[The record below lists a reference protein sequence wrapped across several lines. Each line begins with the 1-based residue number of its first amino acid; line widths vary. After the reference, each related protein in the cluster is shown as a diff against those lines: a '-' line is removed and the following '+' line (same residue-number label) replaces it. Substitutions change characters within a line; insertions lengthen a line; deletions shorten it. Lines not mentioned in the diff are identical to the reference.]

1 MSKLRTTHRIHAKQ
15 PKQYVDIGQ
24 VRATEDY
31 RVAVLIVDAMSHKG
45 LRSMADNGYQKY
57 LAVVVSVLDG
67 VDGVGSHKFVID
79 ENSAPSTAE
88 DIQRVFPNV
97 VDAELKLTIK
107 GAK

>member
-1 MSKLRTTHRIHAKQ
+1 MTKLRTTHKIHAKQ

-31 RVAVLIVDAMSHKG
+31 KVAVLIVDALSHDG
-45 LRSMADNGYQKY
+45 LSVMTENENQRY
-57 LAVVVSVLDG
+57 LAVVLSVLDG
-67 VDGVGSHKFVID
+67 VYGVGSRKFVID

-107 GAK
+107 GAE